1 MNTVGAYE
9 AKGHFS
15 KLLERVAKGER
26 ITITKRGKPV
36 AVLVPAL
43 ASEQPD
49 LNQIIN
55 DFIAYGNR
63 QKRTLGRLTIRKMIE
78 EGRRY

>member
-1 MNTVGAYE
+1 MNMVGAYE

-15 KLLERVAKGER
+15 QLLERVAKGER

-43 ASEQPD
+43 KDKKSD
-49 LNQIIN
+49 LKSVIN
-55 DFIAYGNR
+55 DFIAYSKR
-63 QKRTLGRLTIRKMIE
+63 QKRTLGRMTMRKMIE